1 MYLGA
6 TNAPAGVSAEST
18 KSRVPTLSASKSD
31 VAHPQVRGLLVSRK
45 AFCEGSKWFI
55 FWNATGTSFS
65 PKWRHCCRELHAAGP
80 PSPIAALPPLTSL
93 ASWPVAATAAVDPC
107 IGMASVRCG
116 AEGPSRPACR
126 ALGRRARAAVWR
138 SLCRPGASRPAR
150 RTGAGPDLGSSQSPQ
165 AERKSRLN
173 PFCGT
178 HIVSRPAR
186 CLSPAPPLPR
196 PARYLS
202 LSRWRGSQS
211 QLGSGRKWWR
221 AKSSPTTAAPK
232 SRSLISCQLRRFHM
246 QAELFGLGRS
256 SRWLARSARLWAHLR
271 WHGETGPLTERD
283 RARMGG
289 QRVRTQHERVPGVY
303 LALATLSAPA

>member
-1 MYLGA
+1 MA
-6 TNAPAGVSAEST
+6 V
-18 KSRVPTLSASKSD
+18 
-31 VAHPQVRGLLVSRK
+31 
-45 AFCEGSKWFI
+45 
-55 FWNATGTSFS
+55 
-65 PKWRHCCRELHAAGP
+65 
-80 PSPIAALPPLTSL
+80 ALP
-93 ASWPVAATAAVDPC
+93 
-107 IGMASVRCG
+107 
-116 AEGPSRPACR
+116 
-126 ALGRRARAAVWR
+126 ALP
-138 SLCRPGASRPAR
+138 LCRPGASRPAR

-246 QAELFGLGRS
+246 QAELLV
-256 SRWLARSARLWAHLR
+256 LAASPGACQVSQVVGPPEVARR
-271 WHGETGPLTERD
+271 GETGPLTERD